1 VVVLVVRKLCDAG
14 GVENVNA
21 LTIVVGRA
29 SRRKEN
35 FIVVN
40 AKAKKE
46 GYGVKAAV
54 CLTPFVSS
62 D

>member
-1 VVVLVVRKLCDAG
+1 MVVLVVRKLCDAG

-46 GYGVKAAV
+46 GCGVKAAV
-54 CLTPFVSS
+54 CLTTFVSS